1 MDAPVNDADFW
12 LRVGDGAGRCIAAT
26 LRLLRYGNAD
36 QQAWQQL
43 RGGLLF
49 VADAIGKRFSH
60 ANGAQAST
68 TPVIPVD
75 TPILR

>member
-1 MDAPVNDADFW
+1 MDESDFW
-12 LRVGDGAGRCIAAT
+12 LRLGDGAGRCIAAL

-49 VADAIGKRFSH
+49 IADAIGKRF
-60 ANGAQAST
+60 ARGQDTQT
-68 TPVIPVD
+68 TTAAIPVNGVD
-75 TPILR
+75 TMARG